1 MTKILATVK
10 KPGTGGACINIS
22 TRAIVGQ
29 ITFVQPDPPMLSAL
43 KDGQKVTITEK
54 PLKT

>member
-10 KPGTGGACINIS
+10 KPKTGGACINIS

-43 KDGQKVTITEK
+43 KDKQQVHITIRPVK
-54 PLKT
+54 K